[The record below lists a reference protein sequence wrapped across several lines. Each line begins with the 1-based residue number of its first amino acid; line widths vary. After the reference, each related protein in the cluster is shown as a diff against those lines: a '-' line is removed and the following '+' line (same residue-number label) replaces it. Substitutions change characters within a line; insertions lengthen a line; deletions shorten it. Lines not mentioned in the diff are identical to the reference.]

1 MADTNENLRQEA
13 FVKILK
19 AREKLYADLAVLLKE
34 HGLTEPQYNV
44 LRIIRG
50 AGPDGLPCLQVG
62 KRMITRVPDITRLLD
77 RLGAEG
83 YVTRTRG
90 DQDRRVVTSRLTE
103 KGRDLLAKLD
113 EPVRA
118 AHERQ
123 FTGLSDEQ
131 LVEIVDLMDKVII
144 S

>member
-1 MADTNENLRQEA
+1 MTDRYSELTKEA
-13 FVKILK
+13 FIKILK

-50 AGPDGLPCLQVG
+50 AEPDGLPCLQVG
-62 KRMITRVPDITRLLD
+62 KKMITRVPDITRLLD

-83 YVTRTRG
+83 LVTRTRTTE
-90 DQDRRVVTSRLTE
+90 DRRVINTRLTD
-103 KGRDLLAKLD
+103 KGSELLARLD
-113 EPVRA
+113 EPVKE
-118 AHERQ
+118 AHQRQ
-123 FTGLSDEQ
+123 FDHLTDNELTD
-131 LVEIVDLMDKVII
+131 VIRLMDKVLA